1 MSNHSAKNQQS
12 EFAERADKIQELRVE
27 AKRLRKSHSDIE
39 LIKLISL
46 IALEL
51 ESNIAMLDIV
61 ESTNPHLENYRLSR
75 ED

>member
-12 EFAERADKIQELRVE
+12 ELAERADKIQELRVE
-27 AKRLRKSHSDIE
+27 AKRLRKLHSDIE

-61 ESTNPHLENYRLSR
+61 GSTNQHLENYRLSR